1 MRDDMIYGLTADLL
15 AIGVL
20 AHLIY
25 FRRHRRRDLQLAYI
39 AVNAGVFTVVSLLLV
54 QRADLAIGFGLFGVL
69 SIIRLRSSA
78 LTQEEVGYYFI
89 ALALGLVN
97 GLAAQ
102 VPWLALLLDVVL
114 LAVMYTADH
123 PRLGP
128 RIEHRLITLDVV
140 HGDDTALRADLES
153 RLGGTVLRQSVTEVD
168 YVRDVMVVDVRFHR
182 AERRALSRS
191 FLWT

>member
-1 MRDDMIYGLTADLL
+1 MRDDIIYGLTADLL
-15 AIGVL
+15 AIAVL

-182 AERRALSRS
+182 AERRNLSRS

>member
-1 MRDDMIYGLTADLL
+1 MRDDILYGLTADLL

-102 VPWLALLLDVVL
+102 TPWLALTLDTVL
-114 LAVMYTADH
+114 LAVMYAADH
-123 PRLGP
+123 PRLAP
-128 RIEHRLITLDVV
+128 RTEHRLITLDVV
-140 HGDDTALRADLES
+140 HHDDSALRADLES
-153 RLGGTVLRQSVTEVD
+153 RLGGTILRQSVTEVD
-168 YVRDVMVVDVRFHR
+168 YVRDVMVVDVRF
-182 AERRALSRS
+182 RRATHRTALTRS
-191 FLWT
+191 LT

>member
-1 MRDDMIYGLTADLL
+1 MRDDILYGLTADLL

-102 VPWLALLLDVVL
+102 TPWLALTLDTVL
-114 LAVMYTADH
+114 LTVMYAADH
-123 PRLGP
+123 PRLAP
-128 RIEHRLITLDVV
+128 RTEHRLITLDVV
-140 HGDDTALRADLES
+140 HHDDSALRADLES
-153 RLGGTVLRQSVTEVD
+153 RLGGTILRQSVTEVD
-168 YVRDVMVVDVRFHR
+168 YVRDVMVVDVRF
-182 AERRALSRS
+182 RRATHCTALTRS
-191 FLWT
+191 LT